1 VNSCFD
7 GVSMSEMGQLRVSMV
22 ESNLPELDLENK
34 SYSLAFERLKSRGL
48 EVLYESRTSVLTT
61 LQRELF
67 WKTVNRA
74 SNNIRIFLDPIVVS
88 FAIHDACDLSDTDYA
103 WLDLEGED
111 EVGNSAWTKGGNEGI
126 LDISEGLLKKHL
138 EKYILDAYDR
148 HTREDMVRVWEAGL
162 KLLQCP
168 ICGESSLE
176 RKPIILNNNIIRS
189 WVCSDC
195 EYHVTV
201 QTDVLNYLKNN
212 GATREGS
219 IERQ

>member
-1 VNSCFD
+1 MT
-7 GVSMSEMGQLRVSMV
+7 SMREMGQLKVSMV

-34 SYSLAFERLKSRGL
+34 SYNLAFERLKSRGL
-48 EVLYESRTSVLTT
+48 EVLYESRTSVLTE

-67 WKTVNRA
+67 WKTVGSA
-74 SNNIRIFLDPIVVS
+74 SNSIRVFLDPIVVA

-111 EVGNSAWTKGGNEGI
+111 EVGNSAWTRGGHDGI
-126 LDISEGLLKKHL
+126 LNIAGSLLKKHL

-148 HTREDMVRVWEAGL
+148 HTREDMVRVWEAQL
-162 KLLQCP
+162 KILQCP
-168 ICGESSLE
+168 ICGEPSLE
-176 RKPIILNNNIIRS
+176 RKPIILNNNMIRS

-195 EYHVTV
+195 GYHVTV

-212 GATREGS
+212 CAKREDS
-219 IERQ
+219 IEQQ

>member
-1 VNSCFD
+1 
-7 GVSMSEMGQLRVSMV
+7 MSEMGQLKVSMV

-34 SYSLAFERLKSRGL
+34 SYNLAFERLKDRGL

-61 LQRELF
+61 LQREF
-67 WKTVNRA
+67 YWKTVNQA
-74 SNNIRIFLDPIVVS
+74 SNNIRIFLDPIVVA

-111 EVGNSAWTKGGNEGI
+111 EVGNSAWTKGGSERI
-126 LDISEGLLKKHL
+126 LDIAGVLLKKHL

-162 KLLQCP
+162 KILQCP

-176 RKPIILNNNIIRS
+176 RKP
-189 WVCSDC
+189 
-195 EYHVTV
+195 
-201 QTDVLNYLKNN
+201 
-212 GATREGS
+212 
-219 IERQ
+219 